1 MQSVANIMRQLPNVA
16 TTEPAAPKIDAGAVQ
31 VINALFRELMAI
43 FPAWKQAW
51 PDQDAIGAAKA
62 TWTKAFMAEKITK
75 IEQIRFGIEQC
86 RKLGSDFA
94 PSVGKFIKLCQP
106 TPEMLGI
113 PPLEKA
119 FREACRNAHPSMAG
133 QGKWSHDAVWHTAKE
148 CGFEPLNRLETSLAL
163 KLFERNYVIT
173 IRRMVE
179 GLPLQAMPLALP
191 AKAEA
196 RRTPDIGNKALA
208 ELRARRSGV
217 NPAEA
222 PKEVS

>member
-1 MQSVANIMRQLPNVA
+1 MESVASIMQHLPNVPSA
-16 TTEPAAPKIDAGAVQ
+16 EVVPLKIDAGTVQ

-51 PDQDAIGAAKA
+51 PDQAAVDAAKA
-62 TWTKAFMAEKITK
+62 TWTKAFMAENITR

-113 PPLEKA
+113 PSLEKA
-119 FREACRNAHPSMAG
+119 FREASRNAHPSMAG
-133 QGKWSHDAVWHTAKE
+133 QGRWSHQAVWHTAKE
-148 CGFEPLNRLETSLAL
+148 CGFEPLNRLESSLAM

-173 IRRMVE
+173 VRRMIE
-179 GLPLQAMPLALP
+179 GLPLQVMPLALP
-191 AKAEA
+191 ARAEA

-208 ELRARRSGV
+208 ELRARRAGAS
-217 NPAEA
+217 A
-222 PKEVS
+222 

>member
-16 TTEPAAPKIDAGAVQ
+16 TAEAAVPKIDAGTVQ

-51 PDQDAIGAAKA
+51 PDQEAIGAAKA
-62 TWTKAFMAEKITK
+62 TWTKAFMAENITK

-119 FREACRNAHPSMAG
+119 FREACRNAHPMMAG
-133 QGKWSHDAVWHTAKE
+133 KGKWSHNAVWHAAKE

-196 RRTPDIGNKALA
+196 RRTPEIGNKALA
-208 ELRARRSGV
+208 ELRARRAALPSEEPTQGCC
-217 NPAEA
+217 
-222 PKEVS
+222 

>member
-1 MQSVANIMRQLPNVA
+1 MKSVANIMQQLPNVPSA
-16 TTEPAAPKIDAGAVQ
+16 EVAPLKIDSGTVQ

-51 PDQDAIGAAKA
+51 PDQEAIGAAKA
-62 TWTKAFMAEKITK
+62 TWTKAFMAENITK

-106 TPEMLGI
+106 TPQMLGI

-119 FREACRNAHPSMAG
+119 FREACRNAHPMMAG
-133 QGKWSHDAVWHTAKE
+133 KGKWSHNAVWHTAKE

-173 IRRMVE
+173 IRRLVD
-179 GLPLQAMPLALP
+179 GLPLQSMPLALP

-196 RRTPDIGNKALA
+196 RRTPDVGNNALSKI
-208 ELRARRSGV
+208 RAMRAGG
-217 NPAEA
+217 AHA
-222 PKEVS
+222 

>member
-1 MQSVANIMRQLPNVA
+1 MKSVANIMRKLPNVPTA
-16 TTEPAAPKIDAGAVQ
+16 EVVPLKVDAGTVQ

-51 PDQDAIGAAKA
+51 PDQAAIGAAKA
-62 TWTKAFMAEKITK
+62 TWTKAFMAEGITK

-113 PPLEKA
+113 PPLAKA
-119 FREACRNAHPSMAG
+119 FREACRNAHPAMAG
-133 QGKWSHDAVWHTAKE
+133 QADWSHQAVWHTAKE

-173 IRRMVE
+173 TRRMVD

-191 AKAEA
+191 AKAEG
-196 RRTPDIGNKALA
+196 RRTPDVGKSALA
-208 ELRARRSGV
+208 EIRAMRAGGRH
-217 NPAEA
+217 A
-222 PKEVS
+222 

>member
-1 MQSVANIMRQLPNVA
+1 MKSVASIMQQLPNVPS
-16 TTEPAAPKIDAGAVQ
+16 TEAAPLKIDAGTVQ
-31 VINALFRELMAI
+31 VINSLFRELVAI

-51 PDQDAIGAAKA
+51 PDDAAIGAAKA
-62 TWTKAFMAEKITK
+62 TWIKAFMAENINR

-94 PSVGKFIKLCQP
+94 PSVGKFIKLCEP

-113 PPLEKA
+113 PSLEKA

-133 QGKWSHDAVWHTAKE
+133 QGRWSHQAVWHTAKE
-148 CGFEPLNRLETSLAL
+148 CGFEPLNRLESSLAM

-173 IRRMVE
+173 VRRMIE
-179 GLPLQAMPLALP
+179 GLPLQTMPLALP
-191 AKAEA
+191 ARAEA

-208 ELRARRSGV
+208 ELRARRAGAS
-217 NPAEA
+217 A
-222 PKEVS
+222 